1 MLLTCCGKCYLPK
14 IITES
19 TALLY
24 CPLFFS
30 HLVCLFFIHIAL
42 FFFFRWED
50 AQYQSIFTPFPS
62 PTTTPTAQKIWR
74 ENEVNRRPRTPLSL
88 SLFFHLLVS
97 LFMHHSPWIN
107 FYSSIRATSRSN
119 EKTYLQISVLITKWC
134 CVCVLWRWMQTQR
147 QWLDVC
153 WR

>member
-1 MLLTCCGKCYLPK
+1 MEPNTRVHNITKTGNLVLLTCWSKCYLPK

-24 CPLFFS
+24 SLLSS

-42 FFFFRWED
+42 FFFFRCED
-50 AQYQSIFTPFPS
+50 PQCQSIFTPFPS
-62 PTTTPTAQKIWR
+62 PTTTPTAQKKKIWR
-74 ENEVNRRPRTPLSL
+74 ENEVNRRSRTPFSL

-119 EKTYLQISVLITKWC
+119 EKTSLQMCSHY
-134 CVCVLWRWMQTQR
+134 
-147 QWLDVC
+147 
-153 WR
+153 